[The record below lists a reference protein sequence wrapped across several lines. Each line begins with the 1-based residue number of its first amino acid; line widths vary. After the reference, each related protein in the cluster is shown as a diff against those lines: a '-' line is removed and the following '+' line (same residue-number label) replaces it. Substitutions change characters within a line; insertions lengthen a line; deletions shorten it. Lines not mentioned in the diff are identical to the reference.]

1 MRHFLM
7 DSAIIDGL
15 YKNTLIMY
23 SMKRLNSW
31 RDLLK
36 IKRPI
41 ITFFLRFF
49 GGKYTLCKRQYCPKN
64 FILFWYYVFFIQKAM
79 TFKILRQC
87 FYSPWGCIFKI
98 MPIIKLLISDLSS
111 KSSNNN
117 LPGRFKS
124 FTSLKKK
131 LIFLHFYR
139 KRHIISQS
147 VLFIFS

>member
-23 SMKRLNSW
+23 SMKGLNSW

-49 GGKYTLCKRQYCPKN
+49 GGKYTLCKR
-64 FILFWYYVFFIQKAM
+64 
-79 TFKILRQC
+79 
-87 FYSPWGCIFKI
+87 
-98 MPIIKLLISDLSS
+98 
-111 KSSNNN
+111 
-117 LPGRFKS
+117 
-124 FTSLKKK
+124 
-131 LIFLHFYR
+131 
-139 KRHIISQS
+139 
-147 VLFIFS
+147 

>member
-49 GGKYTLCKRQYCPKN
+49 GGKYTLCKR
-64 FILFWYYVFFIQKAM
+64 
-79 TFKILRQC
+79 
-87 FYSPWGCIFKI
+87 
-98 MPIIKLLISDLSS
+98 
-111 KSSNNN
+111 
-117 LPGRFKS
+117 
-124 FTSLKKK
+124 
-131 LIFLHFYR
+131 
-139 KRHIISQS
+139 
-147 VLFIFS
+147 